1 MSGMFS
7 AMPKINT
14 EAFLD
19 TDQGRKSLQIAAQQE
34 FEETLKNCTCW
45 TVVASAVAGDF
56 GIHTELLSDQLNCSS
71 NGRPLGVVPTYEV
84 EATPAEGEDDWDTGF
99 ELVRVPLSVARVTN
113 LRLALKPGEGKNLM
127 KALDK
132 REANPNS
139 NAKSVQFRVWT
150 KPETKLSTQ
159 GVSNTLVATV
169 VHLDYDSFEIPTGQT
184 PTAAE
189 ASAALDAIVAD
200 RTARREAGIALAKER
215 RTLSTN
221 GQTTMSSDVAAE
233 PVQDA
238 AAILA
243 DQEAAL

>member
-1 MSGMFS
+1 MSIFKE
-7 AMPKINT
+7 MPRIDAST
-14 EAFLD
+14 YLD

-34 FEETLKNCTCW
+34 FEESLQGCTCW
-45 TVVASAVAGDF
+45 TVVASAVSGDF
-56 GIHTELLSDQLNCSS
+56 GVHTELLSDQLNCSS

-84 EATPAEGEDDWDTGF
+84 EATPAAGEDDWDTGF
-99 ELVRVPLSVARVTN
+99 ELVRVPLGVARVTN
-113 LRLALKPGEGKNLM
+113 LRLSLKPGEGKNLM

-139 NAKSVQFRVWT
+139 NAKSVQFKVWT

-159 GVSNTLVATV
+159 GISNTLVAQV

-200 RTARREAGIALAKER
+200 RNARREAGLALAVQR
-215 RTLSTN
+215 RQIRM
-221 GQTTMSSDVAAE
+221 GQASMPSDVAAE
-233 PVQDA
+233 PIQDA